1 MILLIELDFNVL
13 MKQTRIKYICSHC
26 GYESLK
32 WLGKC
37 PSCNEWNSFSEEF
50 VESKS
55 IKRKTKFNEDNIF
68 LLTED
73 DVQED
78 IRIKTNINEFD
89 RVLGGGLIAGSVVL
103 IGGDPG
109 IGKSTLV
116 MQAAANS
123 NAKVLYVTGEESI
136 KQINLRAKRL
146 KIKGNNILLLSETE
160 LDSVTSAIDK
170 TNPDIVII
178 DSIQTMYRP
187 EYENGPGTIT
197 QIRECTSYLL
207 QLAKKNGFSVILI
220 GHITK
225 EGFIAG
231 PKILEHIVDTVLQF
245 EGEKNY
251 SYRILRAQKNRFGN
265 TNEIGIFEMHENGL
279 TEVNNP
285 SEIFLSER
293 NNEVTGAVVTASM
306 EGSRAVLLEVQA
318 LVTPTNFG
326 NPQRV
331 TTGFDYRR
339 LSILLAVLEKRAGLR
354 LSAHNVFLNIAGGL
368 KIDEPAIDLAVCTAV
383 ASSLKNQ
390 IAKSNFVL
398 LGEVGL
404 GGEIRSVSHIE
415 KRIQETEKLGFQN
428 VVIPQNNLKSIK
440 RKSKINIIPVDNI
453 ASALEKILK

>member
-1 MILLIELDFNVL
+1 

-73 DVQED
+73 DVQD
-78 IRIKTNINEFD
+78 DLRIKTNINEFD

-170 TNPDIVII
+170 TKPDIVII
-178 DSIQTMYRP
+178 DSIQTMYKP

-207 QLAKKNGFSVILI
+207 QLAKKIGFSVILI
-220 GHITK
+220 GHVTK
-225 EGFIAG
+225 EGFLAG
-231 PKILEHIVDTVLQF
+231 PKVLEHIVDTVLQF

-265 TNEIGIFEMHENGL
+265 TNEIGIFEMHEDGL

-339 LSILLAVLEKRAGLR
+339 LSILLAVLEKRAGLK

-383 ASSLKNQ
+383 ASSLKNR

-404 GGEIRSVSHIE
+404 GGEIRSVSYIE

-428 VVIPQNNLKSIK
+428 VLIPKNNLKSIK
-440 RKSKINIIPVDNI
+440 RKSKINIITVENI
-453 ASALEKILK
+453 ASALENILQPIK